1 MGRAVKQ
8 ECKKPKAHPHVPT
21 SPSMSERYGFRKL
34 NMSASGPN
42 SEAVSHSPTVR
53 STLHVRSA
61 AIGLLTLRRELI
73 LLISRV

>member
-1 MGRAVKQ
+1 MG
-8 ECKKPKAHPHVPT
+8 
-21 SPSMSERYGFRKL
+21 ERYGFRKL

-73 LLISRV
+73 LMISRV